1 MCYHSDMK
9 ITAIGFDYGGVI
21 AGILG
26 SEFNRQVTDL
36 LGIPLQTYHGV
47 YYRFNRL
54 RNENILSRE
63 DFWRKITKELGVSE
77 KYHDLMN
84 LMDTLRSDKVHQ
96 NILDLIDR
104 LRANGY
110 KTGLLS
116 NNSVEMAQRIRANGL
131 VDHFDATI
139 VSAEVGC
146 SKPSP
151 EIFQM
156 FLDHLG
162 IPAKELVYIDDAP
175 KSLSTA
181 GEIGYHPILFTNYES
196 LLISLRSV
204 NVNI

>member
-1 MCYHSDMK
+1 M
-9 ITAIGFDYGGVI
+9 
-21 AGILG
+21 LG
-26 SEFNRQVTDL
+26 SEFNRHVTEL
-36 LGIPLQTYHGV
+36 LGVSLETYHEV

-54 RNENILSRE
+54 RNENVLSRE
-63 DFWRKITKELGVSE
+63 AFWQKITDELGVPDQYR
-77 KYHDLMN
+77 KLIN

-116 NNSVEMAQRIRANGL
+116 NNGVEMAQRIRDNGL
-131 VDHFDATI
+131 VDHFDVTI

-156 FLDHLG
+156 FLDRLG
-162 IPAKELVYIDDAP
+162 IHAEELIYIDDAP

-181 GEIGYHPILFTNYES
+181 DEIGYHPILFTNHTS
-196 LLISLRSV
+196 LLIALRSV